1 MPTEQINWLIFGI
14 ILSIVVLSTLF
25 GFMAWKFGNKKH
37 HEMHKQKPLHPDQQ
51 RLIDSINEI
60 NNDSQEPDNEVTH
73 KLDDEY
79 LDQENLAINQLD
91 QTIHNKNSSE
101 DENN

>member
-14 ILSIVVLSTLF
+14 ISGIVVLSTLF
-25 GFMAWKFGNKKH
+25 GFMAWRFGNKKH
-37 HEMHKQKPLHPDQQ
+37 QNTHVTKPKTLHPDQQ

-60 NNDSQEPDNEVTH
+60 NNSQDTDNEVTH

-79 LDQENLAINQLD
+79 LDEENLAINQLD
-91 QTIHNKNSSE
+91 QTIHNKNKSE
-101 DENN
+101 DDE